1 MVSHTPAE
9 RGQFLD
15 FDRNNDA
22 NLRQATF
29 NWLKQEASLHE
40 DVLPRN
46 SLANGFDCSGQRISL
61 VGPQG
66 LFKPAIVQAPL
77 SITTSPKGPYG
88 DHFGPD
94 GILRYSH
101 RGNNPEHP
109 DNRGLRFAMLN
120 NLPLVYFHGIIPGLY
135 MALWPVYVVGDN
147 PESVTFTAALDD
159 MVSSR
164 DLEVFADSGEE
175 QVQLRRQYVTTQARH
190 RLHQR
195 AFRER
200 VLQAYRNQCAL
211 CRRRHVELLDAAH
224 IIPDAEELG
233 EPAVPNGISL
243 CRLHHAAFDRFFLT
257 IRPDFIIEV
266 RADILREEDGP
277 TLRHAIQGIHGQH
290 IVLPA
295 RKALYPAA
303 SHLGQRYARFAEM
316 AEIASLN

>member
-1 MVSHTPAE
+1 M
-9 RGQFLD
+9 D

-29 NWLKQEASLHE
+29 NWLKQEASLHG

-46 SLANGFDCSGQRISL
+46 LLANGLDCSGQRIRL

-66 LFKPAIVQAPL
+66 IFKPAIMQAPL

-94 GILRYSH
+94 GLLRYSY

-120 NLPLVYFHGIIPGLY
+120 NLPLVYLHGIIPGMY

-147 PESVTFTAALDD
+147 PESLTFTVAVDD
-159 MVSSR
+159 AVSSGN
-164 DLEVFADSGEE
+164 LEELDNYAAERVH
-175 QVQLRRQYVTTQARH
+175 LRRQYVTTQARH

-211 CRRRHVELLDAAH
+211 CRLRHVELLDAAH
-224 IIPDAEELG
+224 IIPDADELG
-233 EPAVPNGISL
+233 EPVVPNGISL
-243 CRLHHAAFDRFFLT
+243 CRLHHSAFDRFFLT

-266 RADILREEDGP
+266 RSDILEEEDGP

-295 RKALYPAA
+295 RKSLHPAA
-303 SHLGQRYARFAEM
+303 SHLEQRYARFTEM
-316 AEIASLN
+316 AGIAGLN